1 MCTLGLAGVR
11 AEMDFSNKSLKSQMK
26 RANRLGAAY
35 VLIVGEDELQQ
46 ELAVLRNMRS
56 KEQISVAFD
65 EIVDKL
71 KEIVSNS

>member
-1 MCTLGLAGVR
+1 
-11 AEMDFSNKSLKSQMK
+11 
-26 RANRLGAAY
+26 
-35 VLIVGEDELQQ
+35 
-46 ELAVLRNMRS
+46 MRS

>member
-1 MCTLGLAGVR
+1 
-11 AEMDFSNKSLKSQMK
+11 
-26 RANRLGAAY
+26 
-35 VLIVGEDELQQ
+35 LIVGEEELQQ